1 MISTKYIV
9 RRRGD
14 TKRIRVC
21 VAGLVSIP
29 DITDATFR
37 FTVNQFPYPSSAQ
50 TQIFQVIGDVVDGPA
65 GMVEFPI
72 TDGNEDHVGFFYY
85 DVEMI
90 DPAGTVDTILFG
102 WYHCKQDITK
112 DSSSLAIDNSS
123 HGVEDTGP

>member
-21 VAGLVSIP
+21 VAGLTSVP
-29 DITDATFR
+29 DITDAVFK
-37 FTVNQFPYPSSAQ
+37 FTVNQYPYPAGAQ
-50 TQIFQVIGDVVDGPA
+50 AQIFQVIGDVIDGP
-65 GMVEFPI
+65 GGVVEFPI
-72 TDGNEDHVGFFYY
+72 TDGNEDIVGFYY
-85 DVEMI
+85 FDVEMT

-102 WYHCKQDITK
+102 WYHVKQDITK
-112 DSSSLAIDNSS
+112 PSASLAIDSAA